1 MKKKVLKRKLKQQIT
16 KLLKEQEQGTNPFKA
31 SDNDPSTTCSGR
43 GICCI
48 HPESNERK
56 KAKFILDKWSKKVTC
71 KCPEGFFKITC
82 EK

>member
-1 MKKKVLKRKLKQQIT
+1 MKKKVLKRKLRQQIT

-43 GICCI
+43 GACCI
-48 HPESNERK
+48 NPETNERK
-56 KAKFILDKWSKKVTC
+56 KAKFSILYSKRVEC
-71 KCPEGFFKITC
+71 KCPPGFVKITC